1 MKNHIN
7 KKIFWIA
14 SYPKSGNT
22 WMRAIL
28 LSLFFTKDGIFN
40 FKLFNQIRYFDT
52 PGNYEFIKSLNLNDF
67 KNLNDLSTIA
77 KYWIEA
83 QKRTIITDGN
93 FSFYKTHSANMSLY
107 NNEFTNTN
115 NSLGFLHGVL
125 WDVTSARAS
134 NVLLR
139 AFPHFHNFIDIVNQ
153 VS

>member
-52 PGNYEFIKSLNLNDF
+52 PGNYEFIKSLNLDDF
-67 KNLNDLSTIA
+67 KNLNNLSIIA

-83 QKRTIITDGN
+83 QNKINSDNKLRL
-93 FSFYKTHSANMSLY
+93 FKTHNALGSVNNYNFTDRDNTCGCIYIVRDPRNVVISMSNHFDTSHEENSKTFLARK
-107 NNEFTNTN
+107 NN
-115 NSLGFLHGVL
+115 
-125 WDVTSARAS
+125 
-134 NVLLR
+134 
-139 AFPHFHNFIDIVNQ
+139 
-153 VS
+153 